1 MLSLSKRRILRT
13 ALRFKYSDSW
23 RIKWW
28 LKDESLTAVAQSIAR
43 AVTDITNKS
52 VPPNIKILKLNERK
66 AVFQIK
72 NSHNSRQSYVA
83 KTFFLNRFEH
93 RFKYHR
99 YGLDEAANLIT
110 ARDKNINTPKVYGY
124 GHINDLLGFVKINTI
139 ILEDLPNLSP
149 IGALMCAKSHK
160 EHSELF
166 MRTIPLFVSLYRAGC
181 NHIDV
186 NNGAVMLA
194 EDNANPKVYLL
205 DFQHSKFY
213 DKPSTEILMFEAGHF
228 VNSCRNWISNKTI
241 NEWLDK
247 LLTLI
252 GITSNAEVQR
262 LKKRFKYY
270 AEADLTRKHR
280 KTLTGQKEISSPA
293 QIPQVKSSSKRKC

>member
-1 MLSLSKRRILRT
+1 MFSPNKQKILKT
-13 ALRFKYSDSW
+13 ALSFKFNDSW

-28 LKDESLTAVAQSIAR
+28 LKDESLTAVAQSIAK
-43 AVTDITNKS
+43 AVGDITSKA
-52 VPPNIKILKLNERK
+52 VPPDIKIFKLNERK

-72 NSHNSRQSYVA
+72 NSNNSKQSYIA

-110 ARDKNINTPKVYGY
+110 ARDKNINTPEVYGY
-124 GHINDLLGFVKINTI
+124 GHINDLLGFVKISTI

-149 IGALMCAKSHK
+149 IGTLMCAKSHK
-160 EHSELF
+160 ERSELF

-186 NNGAVMLA
+186 NSGAVMLA

-205 DFQHSKFY
+205 DFQHARFY
-213 DKPSTEILMFEAGHF
+213 DKPSIELLMFEAGYF
-228 VNSCRNWISNKTI
+228 AKKCREYVSDVTI
-241 NEWLDK
+241 DDWLTEM
-247 LLTLI
+247 LT
-252 GITSNAEVQR
+252 A
-262 LKKRFKYY
+262 
-270 AEADLTRKHR
+270 
-280 KTLTGQKEISSPA
+280 
-293 QIPQVKSSSKRKC
+293 VKINNSSKQAKAKMRFQYYYRIEPTRQQRRNLIHS